1 MGRGDFGFDGAAS
14 LKAVDNWIAVINSNL
29 SATSRT
35 GYKGSKVKFRGG
47 VTEVQRGP
55 VGALQGIQLPESTIS
70 IDETNIDFS
79 QGSIINSTELTHLA
93 IQGKGFF
100 ALTTLDT
107 AGALTAQYYTR
118 DGEFHVV
125 VGAGGAN
132 LLVHSTG
139 LYLRS
144 AAGNLVYIHQNG
156 LVINDVA
163 GGATMSETDVLSTA
177 TPNFLRFSRYGST
190 VFETTSASATMAAVA
205 TGNARVLQSSLE
217 TSNTSLSQS
226 LPELSLAQKFFSAIS
241 KVISVHQT
249 NLDTVLNL
257 VR

>member
-29 SATSRT
+29 SSTSRV
-35 GYKGSKVKFRGG
+35 GYKGSKVKFKGG

-79 QGSIINSTELTHLA
+79 QGSIINSTESTHLA

-100 ALTTLDT
+100 ALGTLDT
-107 AGALTAQYYTR
+107 DAVISYYTR

-139 LYLRS
+139 LYLKS
-144 AAGNLVYIHQNG
+144 AAGNLMFLHQNG
-156 LVINDVA
+156 LVTETTANTVMD
-163 GGATMSETDVLSTA
+163 ETDVVSTA

-190 VFETTSASATMAAVA
+190 VFETTSASATLVAVS